1 MCFSSRLLSLPNPS
15 ATCDTS
21 WYIRPRSV
29 QQHHRVTINQ
39 ESWHNPQYHCMF
51 DWKVILG
58 TIQHKIGHFGDVSP
72 SQSLGLVWKKTKP
85 NTTHTK
91 LKPGLVAVYDI
102 WPGNG
107 AGPFSKFS
115 KENISKGGDKLR
127 KNWRK
132 RTSGKAHDINKQTT
146 YIALKSKIELR
157 VHYATRSLHGAI
169 VSLQSHNSILLHLTG
184 GSLRRE
190 PSIEVNTQTISATL
204 FSRDCEL

>member
-1 MCFSSRLLSLPNPS
+1 MAQSTESLHVWLKCDFTYNSTQNRSFWRRFTEPISR
-15 ATCDTS
+15 
-21 WYIRPRSV
+21 
-29 QQHHRVTINQ
+29 
-39 ESWHNPQYHCMF
+39 
-51 DWKVILG
+51 
-58 TIQHKIGHFGDVSP
+58 FGME
-72 SQSLGLVWKKTKP
+72 KTKP

-115 KENISKGGDKLR
+115 EENISKGGDKLR

-157 VHYATRSLHGAI
+157 AHYATRSLHGAI
-169 VSLQSHNSILLHLTG
+169 VSLQSHDSILLHLTG